1 MKKLISAACATLIFC
16 TTMYAQISDT
26 EAMVNVYGRSTTSLN
41 GFWNA
46 LPDYSNSGHYRRVW
60 EEKTP
65 TSKTDFYEYSFE
77 GTPKISVPGDF
88 NSQLDHTKYTE
99 GTVWYKHTF
108 VHCPDSRPGRTF
120 LYFGAVNYMAEVY
133 LNGEMIGKHEG
144 GFTPFQFEVTDQL
157 RAGDNTLIVMADS
170 RRRSNGL
177 PGDAFDWFGYGG
189 ITRDVMLVHTPGTF
203 VDDYFI
209 RLDHD
214 GNIRGDIHID
224 GPLSENT
231 TVTVAIPE
239 LKLKKSIKAET
250 DSMTFS
256 SAKKPQRWAPA
267 NPKLYDV
274 EIICAGDTIRDRIG
288 FRDVRTQG
296 DKILLNG
303 EPIFVKAVN
312 IHEETLGNPARAFS
326 REHAAQLLSY
336 AKDLGCNM
344 VRLAHYPHSE
354 HTVRLAEE
362 MGMMVWDE
370 IPVYQSIQFTAPGV
384 DEKIHRMMHEMVRRD
399 KNRCAV
405 TVWSLSNE
413 TWPSTPGRTQVLA
426 PLTTACRAL
435 DDTRLITHVI
445 NTQRYSE
452 NVMQLNDPLY
462 DACDLLCINEYV
474 GWYIP
479 WQGEPEQMRWIL
491 PADKPLFISEFG
503 GEAKYGSDF
512 GPKDSAGFWSEEFQA
527 DIYRKQIRMFDA
539 TDNLT
544 GVCPWILFD
553 YLSLGRMHPIY
564 QGGYNRKGLVDEYGE
579 KKQAFSIM
587 KEYYSRK

>member
-1 MKKLISAACATLIFC
+1 MKKLIATVTTVLIYC
-16 TTMYAQISDT
+16 TPHSIQASDT
-26 EAMVNVYGRSTTSLN
+26 EAMVNVYGRTTTSLN

-46 LPDYSNSGHYRRVW
+46 LPDYINSGHYRRVW

-65 TSKTDFYEYSFE
+65 ASKTDFYEYSFD
-77 GTPKISVPGDF
+77 GTPKIAVPGDF
-88 NSQLDHTKYTE
+88 NSQLDQMKYSE

-108 VHCPDSRPGRTF
+108 NHDADSRRERTF

-133 LNGEMIGKHEG
+133 LNGELIGQHEG
-144 GFTPFQFEVTDQL
+144 GFTPFQFEVTDRL
-157 RAGDNTLIVMADS
+157 RPGDNTLIVMADN
-170 RRRSNGL
+170 RRRSDGL
-177 PGDAFDWFGYGG
+177 PGEAFDWFGYGG

-209 RLDHD
+209 RLDPE
-214 GNIRGDIHID
+214 GNICGDIHLD
-224 GPLSENT
+224 GNPSD
-231 TVTVAIPE
+231 VTVSIPE
-239 LKLKKSIKAET
+239 LRLKKTIQAGSDSIKFT
-250 DSMTFS
+250 TN
-256 SAKKPQRWAPA
+256 KKPQRWSPA
-267 NPKLYDV
+267 NPKLYHV
-274 EIICAGDTIRDRIG
+274 EIICEGDTIRDRIG
-288 FRDVRTQG
+288 FRDIRTDG

-326 REHAAQLLSY
+326 REHAIKMLSY

-344 VRLAHYPHSE
+344 VRLAHYPHNE

-362 MGMMVWDE
+362 MGLMVWDE

-384 DEKIHRMMHEMVRRD
+384 EEKIHSMMHEMVRRD

-413 TWPSTPGRTQVLA
+413 TWPSTPGRTDVLT
-426 PLTTACRAL
+426 PLTGACRQL

-445 NTQRYSE
+445 NTQHYTD
-452 NVMQLNDPLY
+452 NVMHMNDPLY

-479 WQGEPEQMRWIL
+479 WQGEPEQMQWDL
-491 PADKPLFISEFG
+491 PSGKPLFISEFG
-503 GEAKYGSDF
+503 GEAKYGSNF
-512 GPKDSAGFWSEEFQA
+512 GPKDSAGYWSEEFQA

-539 TDNLT
+539 TQNLA

-553 YLSLGRMHPIY
+553 YLSLGRMHPVY
-564 QGGYNRKGLVDEYGE
+564 QGGYNRKGLVDEYGK
-579 KKQAFSIM
+579 KKQAYGIM
-587 KEYYSRK
+587 KDYYSRK